1 MGLRL
6 ALLMAAATLARAA
19 EPAEA
24 RWEGT
29 IQIPG
34 RELQVVI
41 DLAQDPA
48 GKWIGSAI
56 VPGFSVK
63 GAPLA
68 DIQVN
73 GPDVQ
78 FAVKGVLAEPV
89 FRGRLTGN
97 GSFSGDFQQG
107 GNTAAF
113 SLQKSGPAQVD
124 PPRVGTSVSRELEGE
139 WQGEFSRNGYTLKAT
154 LRITNHPGAPA
165 TAQFRVVGKR
175 DTNLPVDRVTQEGE
189 WLTVSVSEYQI
200 AYEGQLRAGAREIAG
215 TLRQGPEEETL
226 IFRRAANSAQ

>member
-6 ALLMAAATLARAA
+6 AFVIAAAGLVHAA

-24 RWEGT
+24 RWEGA

-34 RELQVVI
+34 RELTVVI
-41 DLAQDPA
+41 DLAQDA
-48 GKWIGSAI
+48 GGKWIGSAI

-73 GPDVQ
+73 GSEVR
-78 FAVKGVLAEPV
+78 FAVRGVLAEPV
-89 FRGRLTGN
+89 FRGRLNSN

-107 GNTAAF
+107 GNTASF
-113 SLQKSGPAQVD
+113 VLQKAGPAQVD
-124 PPRVGTSVSRELEGE
+124 PPRVGTAVSQELEGE
-139 WQGEFSRNGYTLKAT
+139 WQGEFVRNGYALKAT
-154 LRITNHPGAPA
+154 LRIANRPGATA

-189 WLTVSVSEYQI
+189 WLTVSASEYQI
-200 AYEGQLRAGAREIAG
+200 AYEGQFRAGAREITG
-215 TLRQGPEEETL
+215 TFRQGPEELPL
-226 IFRRAANSAQ
+226 IFRRAATGVR